1 MIQEIM
7 KYDNTF
13 NESEFISKVDR
24 IFIMFLD
31 SIMHK
36 DVTMVD
42 HYANDTVCSY
52 VSKLIEEYTNK
63 NIIRLFDEANIK
75 STNIIDFKI
84 LDNKYIIKVELFSR
98 YKDYFIEEESGSY
111 VSGIDDHRIETKHI
125 LTFEKYVTA
134 IDSGVVTSCTNCG
147 NSINANENGVCPF
160 CNKVISME
168 KYEYILTEIDTFKN

>member
-1 MIQEIM
+1 MIKEIM

-42 HYANDTVCSY
+42 HYASDTICSY
-52 VSKLIEEYTNK
+52 VSNLITEYSQK
-63 NIIRLFDEANIK
+63 KVIRLFDEANIK
-75 STNIIDFKI
+75 STDILDFKI
-84 LDNKYIIKVELFSR
+84 LDNKYIIKVELISR

-125 LTFEKYVTA
+125 LTFEKSVNA
-134 IDSGVVTSCTNCG
+134 IDSGIVTSCTNCG
-147 NSINANENGVCPF
+147 NSVNANEVGVCPF